1 MIELNKCP
9 SCDSSKI
16 APYINCIDYTMSKEN
31 FTIVSCETCEFKF
44 TNPRPE
50 DEKLGNYYKSDDY
63 ISHTNNK
70 IGVFNKLYHY
80 ARKKSINIKLKL
92 IKHKASGKKILD
104 IGSGTGEFLKASE
117 SLGYSGIGIEPS
129 EIARNNAIKNHNLKI
144 SKDTSL
150 KQFEANEFDVITMW
164 HVLEHVSDLN
174 NTIKDILKII
184 KKDGKLIVGVPNHN
198 SYDAKFYGKYWAAW
212 DVPIHLWHFSKKSIE
227 EIMKKHNFKLVKT
240 KPMIFDSFYVSLL
253 SEEYK
258 KGDKKF
264 IQGFIVGL
272 ISNIFGTFT
281 NNGHSSIIYIFKP
294 LK

>member
-1 MIELNKCP
+1 
-9 SCDSSKI
+9 
-16 APYINCIDYTMSKEN
+16 
-31 FTIVSCETCEFKF
+31 
-44 TNPRPE
+44 
-50 DEKLGNYYKSDDY
+50 
-63 ISHTNNK
+63 
-70 IGVFNKLYHY
+70 
-80 ARKKSINIKLKL
+80 
-92 IKHKASGKKILD
+92 
-104 IGSGTGEFLKASE
+104 
-117 SLGYSGIGIEPS
+117 
-129 EIARNNAIKNHNLKI
+129 
-144 SKDTSL
+144 
-150 KQFEANEFDVITMW
+150 MW

-227 EIMKKHNFKLVKT
+227 EIMRKHDFKLVKT

-258 KGDKKF
+258 KGNKKF
-264 IQGFIVGL
+264 IQGFMVGL
-272 ISNIFGTFT
+272 ISNIFGIFT